1 MTNLQKIKQFYRSDN
16 FRNIKLVDELFDD
29 KISLEWNSSVGIFD
43 YNKADI
49 LKLSKELYENYITS
63 KVELLTIFGDD
74 DKVALRYK
82 YYASTIEN
90 PSELMLIT
98 KVMVIWEFEDGKI
111 IRGYQSSIV
120 E

>member
-1 MTNLQKIKQFYRSDN
+1 M
-16 FRNIKLVDELFDD
+16 KL
-29 KISLEWNSSVGIFD
+29 
-43 YNKADI
+43 ACR
-49 LKLSKELYENYITS
+49 KELYENYVSS
-63 KVELLTIFGDD
+63 KVEILTFFGDD

-111 IRGYQSSIV
+111 IRGFQSSIV

>member
-1 MTNLQKIKQFYRSDN
+1 MFVHPWFFWLLYYEYCHLCSVYN
-16 FRNIKLVDELFDD
+16 F
-29 KISLEWNSSVGIFD
+29 
-43 YNKADI
+43 NKDDI
-49 LKLSKELYENYITS
+49 LKFSKQLYENYVSS
-63 KVELLTIFGDD
+63 KVEILTFCGDD

-111 IRGYQSSIV
+111 IRGFQSSIV